1 MDVFVSSTSHSSN
14 VGQDN
19 PPNRDPKSL
28 PVNTDFTKVL
38 PSAAEQVN
46 NTFKSVGTSSKKIV
60 PNWEKELINQNVKE
74 LTERGIDIDA
84 LDENGDTA
92 LIFTTSKPYKYNDL
106 IKALIN
112 SGANVNAKGHYG
124 FTPLIST
131 ILGKNIYRY
140 MHYAHPLLDALKIM
154 ASKLDEKAIKGIITP
169 LMSGEKSF
177 KEITETLALAA
188 GGIGGGYSGELY
200 PCILYMNERF
210 IKNRPARVE
219 NFIKNTII
227 SLISDVAEDKKS
239 LEDIINPLKSAIRK
253 CCDYIKIDIINI
265 LLEKGADI
273 NAKDNYGWTPLV
285 QAIHECECGCECEC
299 SKEVIK
305 ILLEKGADI
314 NAKDN
319 YGRTPLMHAIQYG
332 CSEEVI
338 KILLEK
344 GADINAKD
352 NYGRTP
358 LMHAIQYGCSE
369 EVIKILLD
377 KGADVNAKDKNG
389 CTPLMHAIHECECS
403 KEVIKILLEKG
414 ADINAKDN
422 YGWTPLMHAIH
433 ECECECSKEVIKI
446 LLEKGADINAKDS
459 YDCTPLMLLSS
470 AHNNKKSY
478 INMLEFFIN
487 CRPKISMQ
495 AIDNLPEGE
504 FRDKLKKCYSNPQKL
519 QSISGNKVR
528 QHLMEQGNP
537 DQTIAQK
544 VEKLPLPKLMKKFL
558 THRG

>member
-188 GGIGGGYSGELY
+188 DWVDWVDGVDGVDGVGSDKLYSR
-200 PCILYMNERF
+200 MRF
-210 IKNRPARVE
+210 IKNIPAIGE

-227 SLISDVAEDKKS
+227 SLISDVAKDKKS
-239 LEDIINPLKSAIRK
+239 LKDIIDPLKSAIRK
-253 CCDYIKIDIINI
+253 CCDYIKIDIIN
-265 LLEKGADI
+265 
-273 NAKDNYGWTPLV
+273 
-285 QAIHECECGCECEC
+285 
-299 SKEVIK
+299 

-352 NYGRTP
+352 NYGWTP
-358 LMHAIQYGCSE
+358 LMYAIQYGCSE
-369 EVIKILLD
+369 
-377 KGADVNAKDKNG
+377 
-389 CTPLMHAIHECECS
+389 
-403 KEVIKILLEKG
+403 EVIKILLEKG

-446 LLEKGADINAKDS
+446 LLEKGADINAKDN